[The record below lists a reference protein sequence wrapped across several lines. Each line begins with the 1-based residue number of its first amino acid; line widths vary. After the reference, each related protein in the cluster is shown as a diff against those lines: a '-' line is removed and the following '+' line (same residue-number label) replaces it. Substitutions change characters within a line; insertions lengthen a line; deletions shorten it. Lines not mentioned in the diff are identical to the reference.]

1 MMRYLI
7 TILLISPL
15 ISIALEA
22 QKPTKNATDS
32 LAHKP
37 FNSATDSLSYSL
49 GVLVGN
55 NLKSGGFSDINL
67 EIFQQGLNSAMK
79 GEKSMIT
86 TEKCQEI
93 VQNYSKEKEMKMG
106 SANRTAGEQYLAK
119 NKLRKEVTTLPDGL
133 QYEIMKAGDGAKP
146 KDTDNVLVH
155 YHGTLMDGTIF
166 DSSVDRG
173 EPIEFPLNGVI
184 KGWTE
189 VLQLMPVGSK
199 WKVYIPY
206 QLAYGDRSP
215 GGSIQ
220 PYSMLIFEIELL
232 AIK

>member
-1 MMRYLI
+1 MMKYLI

-22 QKPTKNATDS
+22 QKPFT
-32 LAHKP
+32 
-37 FNSATDSLSYSL
+37 SATDSLSYSL

-67 EIFQQGLNSAMK
+67 EIFQQGVNSAMK
-79 GEKSMIT
+79 GEKSLIA
-86 TEKCQEI
+86 TEQCQRI
-93 VQNYSKEKEMKMG
+93 VQEYAKEKEMKTG
-106 SANRTAGEQYLAK
+106 SANRAAGEQYLAN

-133 QYEIMKAGDGAKP
+133 QYEILKAAEGAKP
-146 KDTDNVLVH
+146 AATDNVLVH
-155 YHGTLMDGTIF
+155 YHGTLIDGTVF

-189 VLQLMPVGSK
+189 ILQLMPVGSK

-215 GGSIQ
+215 GGSIE